1 VKTIVVPLDGSEFSE
16 IALRV
21 ARSIAHEHQA
31 SLRLVR
37 VTVPS
42 VVEAADLYLQE
53 VAGEVHDVPVS
64 TVVVVGQP
72 GEPVAK
78 GIEEAVQDAS
88 DAIVCMSAHGRSGLG
103 AALVGSTTEDVLH
116 RADRPVLVVGRHC
129 TTSWPDQRRLVVPLD
144 GSGRAERILPRV
156 AEVAREWDLEPW
168 LVQVAHPFDTEVAH
182 DADHALD
189 RARARLADLGF
200 TAKIDFQ
207 FASNAAGAIDA
218 QAKNLGA
225 ALIVMSSY
233 VHPGLARTLLGSVT
247 MGVIHDAPCP
257 VLVCPPDLGTGD
269 GERHVAD

>member
-1 VKTIVVPLDGSEFSE
+1 MKTIVIPLDGSEFSE
-16 IALRV
+16 VALRA
-21 ARSIAHEHQA
+21 ARAIAREHHA
-31 SLRLVR
+31 SLQLVR

-42 VVEAADLYLQE
+42 VVEAADVYLQE
-53 VAGEVHDVPVS
+53 VAAEIRDVTVS

-72 GEPVAK
+72 GEPVSR
-78 GIEEAVQDAS
+78 GIQQAVEDAP
-88 DAIVCMSAHGRSGLG
+88 DAIICLSAHGRSGLG
-103 AALVGSTTEDVLH
+103 AALIGSTTEDLL
-116 RADRPVLVVGRHC
+116 RQTDRPVLVVGRHC
-129 TTSWPDQRRLVVPLD
+129 STSWPDQRRVVVPLD
-144 GSGRAERILPRV
+144 GSGRAERILPQV
-156 AEVAREWDLEPW
+156 ADVVREWNLEPW

-189 RARARLADLGF
+189 RARSRMAELGI

-207 FASNAAGAIDA
+207 FASNAAGAIDS

-257 VLVCPPDLGTGD
+257 VLVCPAQLGPGD
-269 GERHVAD
+269 GERHVVT